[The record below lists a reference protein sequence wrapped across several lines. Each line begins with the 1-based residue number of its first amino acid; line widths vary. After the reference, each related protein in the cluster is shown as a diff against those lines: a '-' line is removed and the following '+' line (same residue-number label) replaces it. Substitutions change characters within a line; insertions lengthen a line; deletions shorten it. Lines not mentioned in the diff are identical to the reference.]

1 MSQPAPWLLLTLAL
15 LAAGPAAAQPS
26 LPTRQRQDRRASLPA
41 TPAEPML
48 ELYVAADNLTTVA
61 LNGPLDRDSLVV
73 DRTRF
78 KWVDVGD
85 RILALQPMV
94 DLAEGERLIVKI
106 GFKDRAL
113 PAQAVFAVVTQNLR
127 REEPIEAVQFWP

>member
-1 MSQPAPWLLLTLAL
+1 
-15 LAAGPAAAQPS
+15 
-26 LPTRQRQDRRASLPA
+26 
-41 TPAEPML
+41 
-48 ELYVAADNLTTVA
+48 
-61 LNGPLDRDSLVV
+61 LDRDSLVV

-127 REEPIEAVQFWP
+127 REEAIEAVQFWP